1 MDTGVGITLAFWI
14 MAVVLV
20 ASALAVVLLRNIF
33 RSALCLVLAFLTVAG
48 IYVLLQADFL
58 AVVQIL
64 IYVGAVAIL
73 MIFAIMLTRDVQ
85 QGNLP
90 SRLRFSSLLL
100 SALLMAVMIV
110 VVTNT
115 GWSISAQPPSPDTT
129 SAIAKAVFAENGG
142 FVLPFEIVSVLLLA
156 AIIGAV
162 VLVREK

>member
-14 MAVVLV
+14 MAVALV
-20 ASALAVVLLRNIF
+20 VSALAVVLVRNIF
-33 RSALCLVLAFLTVAG
+33 RSALCLVVSFLAVAG
-48 IYVLLQADFL
+48 VYVLLQADFL

-90 SRLRFSSLLL
+90 SRLRFSSLFLSVLL
-100 SALLMAVMIV
+100 LALMIV
-110 VVTNT
+110 VVTST
-115 GWSISAQPPSPDTT
+115 GWNLSAQSPSADTT
-129 SAIAKAVFAENGG
+129 GAIARVVFAENGG
-142 FVLPFEIVSVLLLA
+142 YVLPFEVVSVLLLA
-156 AIIGAV
+156 SIIGAI